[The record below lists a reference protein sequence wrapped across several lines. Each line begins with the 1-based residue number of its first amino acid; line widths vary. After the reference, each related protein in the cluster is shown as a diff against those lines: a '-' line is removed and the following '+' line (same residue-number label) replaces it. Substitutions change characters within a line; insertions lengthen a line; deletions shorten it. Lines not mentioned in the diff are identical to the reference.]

1 MKLRRDITGLTGLGV
16 LLLLGSGLGFSP
28 VADGFLG
35 IDVVFV
41 CAGYLATK
49 ELLKEY
55 RTNAKRNR
63 GYGWV
68 SLKPFYYQR
77 LLYLIP
83 SALVT
88 LAVVTAAVSFTND
101 SKYYTGL
108 TADAIWSALM
118 LANVHF
124 IHKGVDF
131 ISSTSSSSPF
141 LNFWAISTYV
151 QVLVVYPLLLI
162 AALGFKNY
170 RVRNRRIRHRQR
182 ALYALGI
189 ITGISVVITMVE
201 IVLEPKT
208 AMFTSSARLADFAI
222 GGLFAAVRINE
233 VTFGRAQLLLTRLS
247 ALFVILLSPLLFNS
261 VAENWAS
268 LFIAIATGFVCTS
281 HSTRLPDF
289 MSRLL
294 GAQPIYGIG
303 VIWIQIFLWYWP
315 VLVLAHRYGFHIGY
329 EGSTPHRIGL
339 CALILIVSTF
349 AHVVMKKV
357 ASILTPKA
365 QPITP
370 VADADHADDADNEAT
385 ETEEEAKEEVKPTTA
400 FQKRNQVLAWA
411 VVGSLVI
418 AVVSAPSIIA
428 PPVKVVTDGQ
438 NPRPTNSGDSTS
450 GFLKPRVVFLGASI
464 TAGCCTKAVPSWPN
478 QVSTQLGWQITN
490 LAKRGTGFTHGN
502 SYGVCS
508 DGSCR
513 SIAQMAVRAVSKHP
527 DAVIVSGGRNDCQ
540 IAISD
545 PKRTQ
550 EAINQTFD
558 SLRLGLPYTPI
569 IGMSVI
575 YNQKRAIPEC
585 YSRVNSWIAA
595 AASRNHAAFVPDVT
609 TWMAGHPDYL
619 NSDRVHPNDAGHTEI
634 ARRFIAWFRQQ
645 NIRITAGVN

>member
-16 LLLLGSGLGFSP
+16 LLLLASGLGFSP

-68 SLKPFYYQR
+68 SLRPFYYQR
-77 LLYLIP
+77 LLYIIP

-101 SKYYTGL
+101 TKYYTGL
-108 TADAIWSALM
+108 TTDAIWSALM
-118 LANVHF
+118 LANVNF

-151 QVLVVYPLLLI
+151 QVLVVYPLLLV

-182 ALYALGI
+182 ALYALGV
-189 ITGISVVITMVE
+189 ITAISVVITMVE

-233 VTFGRAQLLLTRLS
+233 VTFGRAQLILTRLS
-247 ALFVILLSPLLFNS
+247 ALLVIMLSPLLFNG

-268 LFIAIATGFVCTS
+268 LFIALATGFVCTS
-281 HSTRLPDF
+281 HSTHLPDF

-303 VIWIQIFLWYWP
+303 VIGIQIFLWYWP

-329 EGSTPHRIGL
+329 EGSSPHRIGL
-339 CALILIVSTF
+339 GALILIVSTF
-349 AHVVMKKV
+349 AHFVMKNL

-365 QPITP
+365 KLTAS
-370 VADADHADDADNEAT
+370 ADADDDDDDEAS
-385 ETEEEAKEEVKPTTA
+385 ETEKETKEEVKPTTA

-411 VVGSLVI
+411 VIGSLVI

-428 PPVKVVTDGQ
+428 PPVKLVSDGT
-438 NPRPTNSGDSTS
+438 NPKPTHSSNTTQA
-450 GFLKPRVVFLGASI
+450 FLHPRVVFLGASI
-464 TAGCCTKAVPSWPN
+464 TAGCCTKTVPSWPN
-478 QVSTQLGWQITN
+478 QVSAQLDWQIIN
-490 LAKRGTGFTHGN
+490 LARRGTGFTHGN
-502 SYGVCS
+502 RYGVCS

-513 SIAQMAVRAVSKHP
+513 SIAQMAVRAVTKRP
-527 DAVIVSGGRNDCQ
+527 DAVVVSGGRNDCQ
-540 IAISD
+540 VALSD

-550 EAINQTFD
+550 DAINQTFD

-569 IGMSVI
+569 IAMSVI

-619 NSDRVHPNDAGHTEI
+619 NSDHVHPNDAGHTEI

-645 NIRITAGVN
+645 NIRITAGVS